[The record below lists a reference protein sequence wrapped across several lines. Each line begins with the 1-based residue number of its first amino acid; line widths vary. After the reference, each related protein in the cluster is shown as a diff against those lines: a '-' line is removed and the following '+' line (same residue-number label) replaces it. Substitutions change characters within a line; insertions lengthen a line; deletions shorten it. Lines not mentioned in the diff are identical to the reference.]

1 MWLRERGGYNVAF
14 TGNKQQQ
21 QQQQRCGKLAEIVVI
36 RKGGNFVPKEQG
48 TLLAKSRDLLLR
60 MMIVIPATMS
70 KVREE

>member
-1 MWLRERGGYNVAF
+1 MWLRERGGYSVAF
-14 TGNKQQQ
+14 TGNKQQ

-36 RKGGNFVPKEQG
+36 RKGGNFVSKEQG
-48 TLLAKSRDLLLR
+48 ILLAKSRDLLLR